1 MTTIGLKTG
10 LMALALGVGGCGHLP
25 AIPVPTPPATA
36 ATVTPLAAAVTQTLD
51 RRVDAVMQVYAP
63 VGLSVAIL
71 RGDRLVY
78 ERHAGVERL
87 GGATPANGDTLYSV
101 FSMSKLFFLIE
112 MIRAEA
118 RGELDFDAPIATHV
132 ADLPG
137 AWRGLTVRQLLS
149 HVSGLPEYYSHPDVP
164 QTVAAA
170 FGRVRDAD
178 FISEPGSR
186 SRYNQ
191 TNFLLAKLALE
202 QVSGRAYADLV
213 ANDQFAPLGLDHMRY
228 GGHAL
233 AEAGTIVSY
242 RPDAATGD
250 LAPEIYPTYP
260 PYVWSSVGL
269 NASLSDLAVWAGAL
283 VRGDLVPRR
292 TLLDHWQPLPLS
304 NGRPGAYADGW
315 EYSDLGDFI
324 TVGHG
329 GGNRVNFMHGFRKSD
344 PSDTVTVIYLDNGGP
359 SEIPTRRI
367 TTVLADALIPG
378 FASPTQ
384 LLFEDLVTD
393 HAAQGWPAALARLDA
408 HIADRSLSPAEAEGL
423 LNTVGYTLSA
433 TFGPEAALD
442 AFRLN
447 VARHPRSANPHDS
460 LAETLLTLGD
470 HAGALEH
477 YRHALALNPDD
488 TRVATIVA
496 GLERQA
502 GAGDDQT

>member
-1 MTTIGLKTG
+1 M
-10 LMALALGVGGCGHLP
+10 
-25 AIPVPTPPATA
+25 
-36 ATVTPLAAAVTQTLD
+36 
-51 RRVDAVMQVYAP
+51 
-63 VGLSVAIL
+63 
-71 RGDRLVY
+71 
-78 ERHAGVERL
+78 
-87 GGATPANGDTLYSV
+87 
-101 FSMSKLFFLIE
+101 
-112 MIRAEA
+112 
-118 RGELDFDAPIATHV
+118 
-132 ADLPG
+132 
-137 AWRGLTVRQLLS
+137 
-149 HVSGLPEYYSHPDVP
+149 
-164 QTVAAA
+164 
-170 FGRVRDAD
+170 
-178 FISEPGSR
+178 
-186 SRYNQ
+186 
-191 TNFLLAKLALE
+191 
-202 QVSGRAYADLV
+202 
-213 ANDQFAPLGLDHMRY
+213 
-228 GGHAL
+228 
-233 AEAGTIVSY
+233 
-242 RPDAATGD
+242 
-250 LAPEIYPTYP
+250 APEIYPTYP

-269 NASLSDLAVWAGAL
+269 NTSLSDLTGLGRGPRARRSGPAPHPARSLAAPAAVERPAGGL
-283 VRGDLVPRR
+283 C
-292 TLLDHWQPLPLS
+292 
-304 NGRPGAYADGW
+304 GRL

-344 PSDTVTVIYLDNGGP
+344 PSDTVTVIYLDNGGRD
-359 SEIPTRRI
+359 PTRRI

-408 HIADRSLSPAEAEGL
+408 HIADRHRLAEAEGL